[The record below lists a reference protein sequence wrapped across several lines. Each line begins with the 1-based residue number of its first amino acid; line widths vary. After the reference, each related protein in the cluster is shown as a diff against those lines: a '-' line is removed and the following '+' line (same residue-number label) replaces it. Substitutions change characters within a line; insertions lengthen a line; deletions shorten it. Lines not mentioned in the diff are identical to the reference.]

1 MKPLL
6 TTIFLQSIYNKEK
19 KKRYNKIR
27 LMKGVVGASGLY
39 YDSAIAKEEVKWNEK
54 LHIEMP

>member
-1 MKPLL
+1 M
-6 TTIFLQSIYNKEK
+6 N
-19 KKRYNKIR
+19 
-27 LMKGVVGASGLY
+27 GVVGASGLY